1 MALSFLLIAMKD
13 PADKVTTNLPLKLTG
28 AEKQAAYSKRQ
39 KALGRVQLST
49 WLTPAEKEAVMA
61 LLATMRGDRSS
72 R

>member
-1 MALSFLLIAMKD
+1 MKD

-61 LLATMRGDRSS
+61 LLATMRAIAAHDNA
-72 R
+72 

>member
-1 MALSFLLIAMKD
+1 MKD

-39 KALGRVQLST
+39 KALGNVQLSM
-49 WLTPAEKEAVMA
+49 WVTPAEKEAIIA
-61 LLATMRGDRSS
+61 LLATMRGEASS